1 MSPAANPLSL
11 ADQALLATQRG
22 WSEVVDDRF
31 WNCFEPGWRRAL
43 QEGWTE
49 ITRQSPD
56 EARVQVRR
64 EHQAQAHPDWSRIH
78 PTWWLRALKDETP
91 AVQRAVIAH
100 VPEAIRPPLLAQLGL
115 SDEDRSLDL
124 PPLPEALN
132 AALAVWAERL
142 VGDWP
147 DRDDFLVIQAI
158 TRLDLSE
165 VTQLMAAAGLAKA
178 TLAGA
183 SPVPAEIRS
192 SMRALPLKVQ
202 TAFAASDD
210 RLRSQAE
217 QDVAPFGPVKA
228 DSLGSIGLVTFAR
241 LLASVET
248 YRVRWALQHLPYK
261 VAKLLRALMAR
272 SDGRDAEISSGE
284 HHLLEIAW
292 DHLLV
297 EGRIRIPRRA
307 TP

>member
-1 MSPAANPLSL
+1 MSHAANPLSL
-11 ADQALLATQRG
+11 ADHALLAAQRG
-22 WSEVVDDRF
+22 WSEGVDDRF
-31 WNCFEPGWRRAL
+31 WNGFEPGWRRVL

-49 ITRQSPD
+49 VTRLSPD
-56 EARVQVRR
+56 EARARVQR

-78 PTWWLRALKDETP
+78 PSWWLRALKEETA
-91 AVQRAVIAH
+91 AVQRAVVAN

-115 SDEDRSLDL
+115 SSEDLSLDL
-124 PPLPEALN
+124 PPHPEALK

-147 DRDDFLVIQAI
+147 DRDDPLVIQAI

-165 VTQLMAAAGLAKA
+165 VTQLMAATGLAKS

-183 SPVPAEIRS
+183 HLAPAELRS
-192 SMRALPLKVQ
+192 STRGLPLKVR
-202 TAFAASDD
+202 TAFAAEDH
-210 RLRSQAE
+210 RLRTWAE
-217 QDVAPFGPVKA
+217 QDVAPFGHVKP

-241 LLASVET
+241 LLTNVET

-272 SDGRDAEISSGE
+272 GDGHDTELSDWEQ
-284 HHLLEIAW
+284 HVLEIAW